1 VDGFDREAD
10 RQSAN
15 ISHSGSIVLN
25 PATIE
30 RMQVRFEES
39 QASGEMA
46 A

>member
-1 VDGFDREAD
+1 VDGFEREAD
-10 RQSAN
+10 WRSAN
-15 ISHSGSIVLN
+15 ISHSCSTVLN

-39 QASGEMA
+39 QTSGEMA